1 MDLSHLILRMF
12 AKSPHE
18 GLSVHMNRSCECV
31 VLLPDF
37 FTKVFSGDWSAVM
50 AIKQKINGLES
61 DADGLKKKVYMDLH
75 SNLMLP
81 VSRQDVLGLLKSQ
94 DSIANQTQDIAGIVY
109 GRRMVVPKEMQTPLA
124 TFVASSVETCLKARD
139 VVGEMESAIQD
150 SFSKRS
156 QTVIKKKVEEL
167 DALEHDNDML
177 QIELRDSLWQQEKNL
192 SAVEV
197 MFLYEVF
204 GRVGSLADN
213 AHHVGA
219 KLMLMLA
226 GK

>member
-12 AKSPHE
+12 ARSPHE
-18 GLSVHMNRSCECV
+18 NLSEHMNKSCECV
-31 VLLPDF
+31 ALLPGF
-37 FTKVFSGDWSAVM
+37 FEQVMKEDWVSVM

-109 GRRMVVPKEMQTPLA
+109 GRRMVFPKEMQSALT
-124 TFVASSVETCLKARD
+124 TFIASSVETCLKARD
-139 VVGEMESAIQD
+139 VVGEMEAAIQD

-156 QTVIKKKVEEL
+156 RVVINKKVEEL
-167 DALEHDNDML
+167 DALEHDNDMQ
-177 QIELRDSLWQQEKNL
+177 QIELRDALWQQEKKL
-192 SAVEV
+192 SAVDV

-204 GRVGSLADN
+204 GRVGTLADN

>member
-31 VLLPDF
+31 ALLPDF

-109 GRRMVVPKEMQTPLA
+109 GRRMVVPDEMQSPFSN
-124 TFVASSVETCLKARD
+124 FVASSVETCLKARD

-156 QTVIKKKVEEL
+156 QTVIKKKVESVMQAAKAIAWIVRVDGTRIRRE
-167 DALEHDNDML
+167 APRAMSVHLEHM
-177 QIELRDSLWQQEKNL
+177 
-192 SAVEV
+192 
-197 MFLYEVF
+197 
-204 GRVGSLADN
+204 
-213 AHHVGA
+213 
-219 KLMLMLA
+219 KLKTNVPNVYLVNIKM
-226 GK
+226 